1 MKGLDTGVLLEI
13 LEGTPAAKKELRK
26 LRGEELATTEANMLE
41 LLLLASKGSP
51 KARASRLAGLVRLR
65 RRLTVLPLGPS
76 GFDRAARVAAS
87 GGLPSGT
94 IQAALLSALDAAGC
108 EELLTTDSS
117 LEGGRWRVR
126 TRRFVA
132 Q

>member
-41 LLLLASKGSP
+41 LLLLVSRGAP
-51 KARASRLAGLVRLR
+51 KTRAGRLAGLVRLR
-65 RRLTVLPLGPS
+65 RRLTVLPLGPA
-76 GFDRAARVAAS
+76 GFDRAARITPS
-87 GGLPSGT
+87 GGLPLGT
-94 IQAALLSALDAAGC
+94 IHAGVLAALDAAGC
-108 EELLTTDSS
+108 EELLTTDPS
-117 LEGGRWRVR
+117 LDGARWRVR
-126 TRRFVA
+126 VRKFAV